1 MRLSNGLTRRQVRR
15 EVRKSRLAAEAAE
28 AAIAGVHGYSPAVT
42 DEPGA
47 RDAACREA
55 TKVLLGTVSVL
66 LDGRVLRTN
75 QGYPHAR
82 TLYLKPAAMCCGGFE
97 GFVMQLHH
105 NYLAWALGAFSR
117 VRPTPDLQLS

>member
-1 MRLSNGLTRRQVRR
+1 MCLSNGLARRQVRR
-15 EVRKSRLAAEAAE
+15 AIRKSRLAAET
-28 AAIAGVHGYSPAVT
+28 AIAGVHGYSPAVT

-66 LDGRVLRTN
+66 LDGKVLRTN

-82 TLYLKPAAMCCGGFE
+82 ILYLKPAAMCCGGFE
-97 GFVMQLHH
+97 GFAMQLHH